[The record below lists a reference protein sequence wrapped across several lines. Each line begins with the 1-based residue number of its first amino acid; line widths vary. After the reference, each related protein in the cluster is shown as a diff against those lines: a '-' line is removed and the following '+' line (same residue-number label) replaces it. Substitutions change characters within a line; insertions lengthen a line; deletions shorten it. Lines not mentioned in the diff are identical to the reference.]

1 MTAEV
6 EKKAVDLGLLEED
19 DEFEE
24 FPAKELDCKKE
35 DQIDVNVW
43 EDNWDDD
50 AIEEDFSVQ
59 LSTFSRKRCHSR
71 SPPLRS
77 PEPVAKKMCSRATPP
92 PPTSVPATSSPT
104 SRSSRSS
111 RNGVSNGVNGHAVNN
126 NGSNETAGD
135 SRNSSQQ
142 SASRESNNS
151 NNESRTPTRSS
162 ARLRSGRK

>member
-1 MTAEV
+1 MNFWREFQSTYFLFLNFQKLSS
-6 EKKAVDLGLLEED
+6 KKCHFLYIHFIIVS
-19 DEFEE
+19 
-24 FPAKELDCKKE
+24 
-35 DQIDVNVW
+35 
-43 EDNWDDD
+43 
-50 AIEEDFSVQ
+50 AIF
-59 LSTFSRKRCHSR
+59 STFSRKRCHSR